1 MTCDIVLCAFGQT
14 KQPAKVNNF
23 EADEQRVAKEVRH
36 PLHPHY
42 YHHVNFTLSLVSFDA
57 MNLQIVAQ
65 GTDNGR
71 AMEGVTDIQGSVA
84 VEGTNGEA
92 SVPEE
97 KANDEQAEKEAKQ
110 VQAYVCVD
118 ISMCVCLCVYPG
130 RVGMGAVY
138 VFPCMMCRVLRLY
151 LPTAGGG

>member
-14 KQPAKVNNF
+14 KQTAKVNNF
-23 EADEQRVAKEVRH
+23 EADEQRVAKEVWH
-36 PLHPHY
+36 PLHPRY
-42 YHHVNFTLSLVSFDA
+42 YHHVNFTLSLVSLDA

-92 SVPEE
+92 SEPEE
-97 KANDEQAEKEAKQ
+97 KANDEQAEEKAKE
-110 VQAYVCVD
+110 VQVCVRVAWVCD
-118 ISMCVCLCVYPG
+118 VGVCVWVCDVTRDTCPGHTTAICVSALFVIWPYD
-130 RVGMGAVY
+130 V
-138 VFPCMMCRVLRLY
+138 
-151 LPTAGGG
+151 